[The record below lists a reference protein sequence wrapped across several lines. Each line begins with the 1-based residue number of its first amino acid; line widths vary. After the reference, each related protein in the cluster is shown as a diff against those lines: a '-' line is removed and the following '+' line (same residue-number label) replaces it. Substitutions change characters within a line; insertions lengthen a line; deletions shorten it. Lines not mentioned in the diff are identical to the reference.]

1 MITIVCGLVIHATA
15 EVVIMIQETFVDLV
29 LPLMQV
35 APFDLL
41 NSLERMHEDSWQQP
55 MLQAQP
61 EIASTTAAQQI
72 LSMAGRQ

>member
-1 MITIVCGLVIHATA
+1 MLSS
-15 EVVIMIQETFVDLV
+15 
-29 LPLMQV
+29 MQV

-55 MLQAQP
+55 LLQAQP
-61 EIASTTAAQQI
+61 ETASTTAAQQI